1 MKLISVCLVAAGI
14 LFCVEGKAQVSFK
27 TEYIGTSPYMYMPS
41 DDDKPTVKVG
51 DSKGSAVVYQGMAN
65 LPLSMKK
72 NENGRPTV
80 WGVGVGGAYASLNNK
95 NFTDDMVSEIMN
107 LQLGI
112 FHMRPLNDKWSL
124 MASISA
130 GIYAPFTEFSKIRYK
145 NVLGSVGVVFI
156 QHINPNLDLGGGLA
170 VNSSLGYPTAFPSF
184 YLNWN
189 YESIFKV
196 NVSLGEGL
204 ELTAGYSFNDYFNLS
219 LAAEMN
225 GQMALLEKDGKDV
238 IFTHQYIVAG
248 LRPEIK
254 LGKSGF
260 SIPITVGINAMRPA
274 YYSDRTFKGMFA
286 SNNDY
291 YFRISPYASAG
302 IKFGF

>member
-1 MKLISVCLVAAGI
+1 MKLISICLVAAGI

-41 DDDKPTVKVG
+41 GDDKPSVKVG

-72 NENGRPTV
+72 NENGQPTV
-80 WGVGVGGAYASLNNK
+80 WGVGVGGAYASLKNQ

-112 FHMRPLNDKWSL
+112 FHN
-124 MASISA
+124 
-130 GIYAPFTEFSKIRYK
+130 
-145 NVLGSVGVVFI
+145 
-156 QHINPNLDLGGGLA
+156 
-170 VNSSLGYPTAFPSF
+170 
-184 YLNWN
+184 
-189 YESIFKV
+189 
-196 NVSLGEGL
+196 
-204 ELTAGYSFNDYFNLS
+204 
-219 LAAEMN
+219 
-225 GQMALLEKDGKDV
+225 GKDMM
-238 IFTHQYIVAG
+238 FTHQYIVAG

-254 LGKSGF
+254 LGKCGL
-260 SIPITVGINAMRPA
+260 SIHITLVINATRPA
-274 YYSDRTFKGMFA
+274 FYSNRTFKGMFA

-291 YFRISPYASAG
+291 FFRISPYASAG